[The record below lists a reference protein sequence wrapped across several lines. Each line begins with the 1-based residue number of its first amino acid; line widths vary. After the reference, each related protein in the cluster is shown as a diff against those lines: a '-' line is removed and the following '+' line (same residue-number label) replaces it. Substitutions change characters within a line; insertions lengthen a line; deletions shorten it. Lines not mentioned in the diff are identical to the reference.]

1 MAAKLLGIAAG
12 GGEKGCVSNRKNA
25 ARTCKKLPVASFC
38 ASETAERMPLG
49 AAEGFNWIA

>member
-1 MAAKLLGIAAG
+1 MAAKLPGIAAG
-12 GGEKGCVSNRKNA
+12 GGEKCCVSNRKNA